1 MIFVI
6 IILMWNAFANEYPT
20 PKWKG
25 KCSYSVTVRRE
36 KDVLLAKYLCDMYI
50 VAYKLNFWSCRMKCW
65 RIDGLLT

>member
-1 MIFVI
+1 
-6 IILMWNAFANEYPT
+6 MWNTFANEYQI

-50 VAYKLNFWSCRMKCW
+50 VAYKLDFWSCRMKC
-65 RIDGLLT
+65 